1 MNNDQH
7 IKPIDGTKE
16 KIFTVAAQ
24 LFAENGYNGVS
35 MREICELSRV
45 SKPTLY
51 YYFGSKEGIYKALI
65 NTGLEHTQRE
75 FENIL
80 SKPFSIKQKLIEIA
94 MLRFRQSTD
103 YPIVAKFFLRLYT
116 SAENLPF
123 LESYAPAIKRT
134 KEIVVKL
141 IQQGIDTGEFGPS
154 VNPDLAAEIYRGTIF
169 YVIVQHLINPK
180 QNILSDDLAEK
191 IVEFLFKGLN
201 E

>member
-1 MNNDQH
+1 VNYDQY
-7 IKPIDGTKE
+7 IKPLDSTKE
-16 KIFTVAAQ
+16 KIFTIAAK
-24 LFAENGYNGVS
+24 LFADKGFNGVS

-65 NTGLEHTQRE
+65 NTGLEFTQRE

-80 SKPFSIKQKLIEIA
+80 AKPFSVKQKLIEIA
-94 MLRFRQSTD
+94 KLRFRQSLD

-123 LESYAPAIKRT
+123 LESYAPPIEKM
-134 KEIVVKL
+134 KEIVVNL

-154 VNPDLAAEIYRGTIF
+154 VNAGLAAEIYRGTIF

-180 QNILSDDLAEK
+180 QNILSDDLAEN